1 MDQQRFKRGEA
12 LRREVLGD
20 EYVDRSL
27 KRADEFARPFQEALT
42 EYCWGFAW
50 ADDCIDL
57 KTRSLMNL
65 TMIAALGRMEEW
77 KLHCRGALR
86 NGVTQE
92 QLRAAIHVIGIYCGA
107 PAALSCFRAARE
119 VLAEQEA
126 ESEAEAQ
133 AK

>member
-1 MDQQRFKRGEA
+1 MDKKRFERGEA

-20 EYVDRSL
+20 AYVDRSM

-50 ADDCIDL
+50 ADDSIDL

-65 TMIAALGRMEEW
+65 TMIAALGRMDEW

-86 NGVTQE
+86 NGVTRE
-92 QLRAAIHVIGIYCGA
+92 QLRSAIHVIGIYCGA
-107 PAALSCFRAARE
+107 PAALACFRAARE
-119 VLAEQEA
+119 VFDEMEQEA
-126 ESEAEAQ
+126 E
-133 AK
+133 

>member
-1 MDQQRFKRGEA
+1 MDKARFERGEA

-20 EYVDRSL
+20 EYVNRSL
-27 KRADEFARPFQEALT
+27 TRADEFGRPYQEALT
-42 EYCWGFAW
+42 EFCWGFAW
-50 ADDCIDL
+50 ADETIDL

-65 TMIAALGRMEEW
+65 TMIAALGKMDEW

-86 NGVTQE
+86 NGVTRE

-119 VLAEQEA
+119 VF
-126 ESEAEAQ
+126 AEADG
-133 AK
+133 AGGEKK